1 MKKQHLAVLAALIIA
16 LIALVFFT
24 LQSEN
29 QKSSGSEATS
39 ETATDSGTDT
49 DTDTDTDTGTDTEAD
64 TDSSGGESVATVDY
78 EKSYAQKCST
88 CHAADFTGGVGPDIS
103 KIGSQMTKEEIEKII
118 LDGVG
123 IMPPGQLKG
132 EEAAA
137 VAEWLAGM
145 K

>member
-29 QKSSGSEATS
+29 QKSSGTDATQETSSSKEADK
-39 ETATDSGTDT
+39 E
-49 DTDTDTDTGTDTEAD
+49 TEAD
-64 TDSSGGESVATVDY
+64 TETETDADSGDEGTVATVDY

-88 CHAADFTGGVGPDIS
+88 CHGGDLSGGVGPDLTQ
-103 KIGSQMTKEEIEKII
+103 IGSQMTKEEIEKII
-118 LDGVG
+118 IDGIG
-123 IMPPGQLKG
+123 IMPSGQLKG

>member
-1 MKKQHLAVLAALIIA
+1 LKKQHLAVLAALIIA

-39 ETATDSGTDT
+39 ETATDSGTET
-49 DTDTDTDTGTDTEAD
+49 DTQTETDTEAD
-64 TDSSGGESVATVDY
+64 TDSSGGDSVATVDY

-88 CHAADFTGGVGPDIS
+88 CHAADLTGGVGPDIS